1 MGLIDEWATRFFQ
14 ELDYEREARNAAVFR
29 DQMASL
35 GGITVAE
42 VYENLTSR
50 EVLTTAWVQG
60 GVSLLAE
67 SVHMQLSW
75 CKELDTCRFESNL
88 RVAQWWSGGRNI
100 ADVLKPLAEN
110 SLFLSSI
117 FLAVCQKRGCQ
128 SGYPAAFMCI
138 W

>member
-1 MGLIDEWATRFFQ
+1 MALFSGCHAAEWAGDLFTDDCVVWLGQINTDWVGLIDEWATRFFQ

-60 GVSLLAE
+60 VS
-67 SVHMQLSW
+67 
-75 CKELDTCRFESNL
+75 SNL
-88 RVAQWWSGGRNI
+88 
-100 ADVLKPLAEN
+100 L
-110 SLFLSSI
+110 
-117 FLAVCQKRGCQ
+117 
-128 SGYPAAFMCI
+128 
-138 W
+138 